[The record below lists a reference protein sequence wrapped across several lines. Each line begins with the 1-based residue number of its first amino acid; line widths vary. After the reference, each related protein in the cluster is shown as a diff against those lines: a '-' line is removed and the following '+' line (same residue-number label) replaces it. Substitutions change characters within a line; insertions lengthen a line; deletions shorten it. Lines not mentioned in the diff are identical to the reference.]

1 MDIWANTV
9 LTDKGRALQLKLLQ
23 GQTLQINRAVTGAGK
38 VPEVNL
44 RQQTNVTEGGYE
56 INLQPVRIEGE
67 KLIIPVML
75 ENLGLQQSYNLW
87 QVGFYAEDPDEGEIL
102 FCLAQASHEKYIP
115 SALESPGFSLSWD
128 FCFQI
133 SDTTPVE
140 ILLDP
145 NGLVNIEAYRIHTA
159 EINKI
164 TETLSNVDSVLDQK
178 ADCTDIEIQ
187 AERIANLVSFAT
199 ACLEADKILTQTAS
213 KLNLTRGADRYG
225 NLDFYNQ
232 GIRCLKDG
240 YIIVSAQVRCNSNFN
255 DGDTITI
262 RVYRNAVDSGYSQ
275 NRMSGN
281 SYNVIHFSPLVIKV
295 LAGDTI
301 YLYADNGS
309 GSRGTVSNTF
319 TRMTVLHFCV

>member
-75 ENLGLQQSYNLW
+75 ENLGLQQSYNLC
-87 QVGFYAEDPDEGEIL
+87 QVGFYVEYSDEGEIL
-102 FCLAQASHEKYIP
+102 FCLAQASHEEIY
-115 SALESPGFSLSWD
+115 SL
-128 FCFQI
+128 
-133 SDTTPVE
+133 
-140 ILLDP
+140 
-145 NGLVNIEAYRIHTA
+145 

-255 DGDTITI
+255 MYG
-262 RVYRNAVDSGYSQ
+262 RYHNKSVSKCSGQ
-275 NRMSGN
+275 RL
-281 SYNVIHFSPLVIKV
+281 FSKSDV
-295 LAGDTI
+295 
-301 YLYADNGS
+301 
-309 GSRGTVSNTF
+309 R
-319 TRMTVLHFCV
+319 